1 MRSKEFI
8 NLKEGMRR
16 MAGLMTDLEKKTIRD
31 LENFSLWLP
40 ADEFFAK
47 YPNENR
53 KAWETELDKA
63 TDPNKVAD
71 TNTKIQATHD
81 KKFNDTSWMSPE
93 ELKKYNQ
100 LSTQDGANANA
111 GNQTFSAGKYLKQ
124 LFGQKAKRENL
135 KGKLIVHW
143 ADPKRVA
150 DLVSG
155 KFSNKIELSALVAK
169 DYEEALKTRWTGGF
183 GATIGLVL
191 DGYITLAGREDLG
204 TDNYKKDAKGVRSQ
218 QKYSGRPGQLDPTF
232 GADTSIHNE
241 VLIDNWKIKEF
252 IVPKDV
258 PADVV
263 AYLQSTKI
271 PIKSM

>member
-47 YPNENR
+47 YPKENR
-53 KAWETELDKA
+53 QAWETELDKTTNPA
-63 TDPNKVAD
+63 KVAA
-71 TNTKIQATHD
+71 TNAKIQSAMD
-81 KKFNDTSWMSPE
+81 KENNDTSWMSPE
-93 ELKKYNQ
+93 ELEKYNQ
-100 LSTQDGANANA
+100 LKAQDKAASDA
-111 GNQTFSAGKYLKQ
+111 GTRTYGSERFLKQ
-124 LFGQKAKRENL
+124 VFAKKAKFKNAENML
-135 KGKLIVHW
+135 KVHW
-143 ADPKRVA
+143 APAETVEK
-150 DLVSG
+150 LVTG
-155 KFSNKIELSALVAK
+155 KIAKTVELSVLMAK
-169 DYEEALKTRWTGGF
+169 DYAQALTTRWGSRGHSV
-183 GATIGLVL
+183 GVVL
-191 DGYITLAGREDLG
+191 DGYITIAGRGDLG
-204 TDNYKKDAKGVRSQ
+204 SDQYKSDAAGTRGQ
-218 QKYSGRPGQLDPTF
+218 QKYSSRPGQIDPTF
-232 GADTSIHNE
+232 GQDTSTHNE
-241 VLIDNWKIKEF
+241 ALIDNWKIKEF